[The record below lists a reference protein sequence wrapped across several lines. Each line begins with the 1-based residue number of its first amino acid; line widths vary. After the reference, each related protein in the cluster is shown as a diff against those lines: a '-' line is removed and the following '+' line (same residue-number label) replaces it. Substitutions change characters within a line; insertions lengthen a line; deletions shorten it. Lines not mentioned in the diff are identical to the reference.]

1 MVCTTDMNNSGD
13 RTSKNVDKP
22 SWSPESKL
30 MEVSLCVF
38 GGVQQQN
45 MVGNWSQPEADMEEE
60 QKDNTVHLSS
70 L

>member
-1 MVCTTDMNNSGD
+1 
-13 RTSKNVDKP
+13 
-22 SWSPESKL
+22 
-30 MEVSLCVF
+30 MEVSLCAF